1 MKAFNQLLCGAAT
14 VALLAGTAHAADE
27 QPATDSAPS
36 NEIVVTAQKREQSI
50 NSVGMSITA
59 ASGDTLLAR
68 GVTGPAD
75 LTRVVPGFTFTASG
89 YATPVYTLR
98 GVGLY
103 DYSFGA
109 SPSVA
114 LYQDEFSIPFPT
126 MSLGL
131 GLDVQRLEVLKGP
144 QGTLYGASSTGGA
157 INYISNKPTDTLAA
171 GGDLSYD
178 KFNKL
183 DVSGFVSGPLSSTLK
198 GRIAVRAVQ
207 GGDWQY
213 SLSRREDKNG
223 ASRQLIGRAILDWE
237 PTNNAR
243 FELTLS
249 GYQDKSDT
257 QQAQFISNQLNIV
270 PTAGFIP
277 AGATRS
283 NPFEVVNPAA
293 YAAFTNPASPNFDAS
308 LAARQAKVAGRIG
321 EPGTNSYLGMTP
333 IGLGDNARVAEWSP
347 EWPHQMNDRMF
358 QAALRSSVDL
368 SDTLTL
374 TSLTSYIDQKINR
387 AQDNDATLATA
398 LPVRVFGG
406 VEFFSQELR
415 LAHDSESVHLVGGV
429 NYDHASVD
437 DTNRSLS
444 AFDLSIGEAL
454 PGLRFTEN
462 SHELKQKISNF
473 AVFGNAD
480 IEVAPNLTLQAGA
493 RWTKSKRDAAYCGY
507 DLTPEQLLSKTFGNA
522 DVVPGFGFYDL
533 QTAFGLNPAGHVVV
547 QPGQCIALNDSPTAG
562 ADLFRPAITP
572 IERSLNE
579 DNVSWRLGANYKFDS
594 GTLVY
599 VSASQGYKAGV
610 FGNVAATAQSQFQP
624 AKQERLRAY
633 EFGFKAPLLNR
644 RAQFNAA
651 AFYYDYANKQVRAKT
666 SDPVFGLLENILN
679 VPKSKVLGV
688 EAELQLYPVDGLN
701 ISLSGSYLDSKVN
714 GKFDKT
720 IAGLAIYNQAGYKGD
735 YNGST
740 LPFTPKYSAVVDAE
754 YKFPV
759 SASTETFFGGT
770 LTYQDKTNATFETA
784 VLKADEYRIPA
795 YALLDLRAGIQSA
808 DGSWKAS
815 VFGRNV
821 GNKTYATTIFSGSD
835 VLYRYTGRPATYG
848 VSLTVRYGN

>member
-1 MKAFNQLLCGAAT
+1 MRFINQLLCG
-14 VALLAGTAHAADE
+14 VASMSLVGGVAQAQDAPEADNNVAGVHD
-27 QPATDSAPS
+27 
-36 NEIVVTAQKREQSI
+36 IVVTAQKREQAI

-68 GVTGPAD
+68 GVTSPAD
-75 LTRVVPGFTFTASG
+75 LARVVPGFTFTASG

-114 LYQDEFSIPFPT
+114 LYQDEFSIPYPT

-157 INYISNKPTDTLAA
+157 INYIANKPTDTLTA

-178 KFNKL
+178 SFNKL

-213 SLSRREDKNG
+213 SLSRPEDKNG

-237 PTNNAR
+237 PTSNAK

-283 NPFEVVNPAA
+283 NPFEVVNPTA

-308 LAARQAKVAGRIG
+308 LAGRQAKIAGRIG
-321 EPGTNSYLGMTP
+321 EPGTNAYLSTP
-333 IGLGDNARVAEWSP
+333 AIGLGKNARVAEWSP
-347 EWPHQMNDRMF
+347 EFPHQMDDRLL
-358 QAALRSSVDL
+358 QAALRSTFNL

-374 TSLTSYIDQKINR
+374 TSLTSYIDQKIDR
-387 AQDNDATLATA
+387 TQDNDATLAEA

-406 VEFFSQELR
+406 VKFFNQELR
-415 LAHDSESVHLVGGV
+415 LAYDTDTVHLVGGL
-429 NYDHASVD
+429 NYDHSKVD
-437 DTNRSLS
+437 DTQRFLS
-444 AFDLSIGEAL
+444 AFDLSVGEAL

-462 SHELKQKISNF
+462 SHELRQKISNY

-480 IEVAPNLTLQAGA
+480 VEVVPNLTLQAGA
-493 RWTKSKRDAAYCGY
+493 RWTKSKRDAEYCGY
-507 DLTPEQLLSKTFGNA
+507 DLTPAQLFSKTFGNA

-533 QTAFGLNPAGHVVV
+533 QSAFGLNPAGHLVVG
-547 QPGQCIALNDSPTAG
+547 PGQCIALNDSPTAG
-562 ADLFRPAITP
+562 ANLFRPAITP
-572 IERSLNE
+572 IQRSLDE
-579 DNVSWRLGANYKFDS
+579 DNVSWRFGANYKFDG

-599 VSASQGYKAGV
+599 VSVSQGYKSGV

-633 EFGFKAPLLNR
+633 EFGFKAPLLDR
-644 RAQFNAA
+644 RAQFNAS
-651 AFYYDYANKQVRAKT
+651 AFYYDYADKQVRAKT

-679 VPKSKVLGV
+679 VPKSKVLGI
-688 EAELQLYPVDGLN
+688 EAELQLYPVEGLN
-701 ISLSGSYLDSKVN
+701 ISLSGSYLDAKVN
-714 GKFDKT
+714 GKFDQT

-735 YNGST
+735 YNGSA

-754 YKFPV
+754 YKFPI
-759 SASTETFFGGT
+759 SGSTKAFFGGT
-770 LTYQDKTNATFETA
+770 LTYQDKTNATFETSI
-784 VLKADEYRIPA
+784 LKADEYRIPS
-795 YALLDLRAGIQSA
+795 YTLLDLRAGIEAA
-808 DGSWKAS
+808 DGAWKAS

-821 GNKTYATTIFSGSD
+821 GDKVYATTIFSGSD
-835 VLYRYTGRPATYG
+835 VLYRYTGRAATYG
-848 VSLTVRYGN
+848 ATVSFRY